1 MPGLRALEGVL
12 LMAQPLPKPPN
23 QPLLDVLAVNKMTV
37 REMDQMLRDGAAEVE
52 MLVPKLLEK
61 HTTGG
66 KVKAAQLTLVLREL
80 RVAQSALWGDLGA
93 SLRSGVGA
101 AALKAGANAE
111 GVLATTLAKHGV
123 PIPPALRAGWIE
135 QAKQGINAI
144 LSKSKNGIPL
154 SRAVYKAQALATGQV
169 DRKIK
174 LGLLLGNNAK
184 AIAKSV
190 KDLIL
195 PNVAG
200 GVSYA
205 AHRLAR
211 TEINHAYQT
220 TQANRY
226 AEEPWTKG
234 MRWNL
239 SKSHPRPDV
248 CNANAEADGHGL
260 GPGVYPV
267 GQRPESHPNCL
278 CYQTPVQ
285 VSEDEFVD
293 AFLAGDYNSHID
305 EVAYTHAPASEL
317 LCP

>member
-1 MPGLRALEGVL
+1 
-12 LMAQPLPKPPN
+12 MAQPLPKN
-23 QPLLDVLAVNKMTV
+23 QPLLDVLQVSNMTIK
-37 REMDQMLRDGAAEVE
+37 ELDAMLRDGAEE
-52 MLVPKLLEK
+52 IERLLPKLLEK
-61 HTTGG
+61 HTTGAT
-66 KVKAAQLTLVLREL
+66 VKAAQLQLVLREL
-80 RVAQSALWGDLGA
+80 RVAQSALWGDLGR

-101 AALKAGANAE
+101 AALAAGSNAE
-111 GVLATTLAKHGV
+111 GVLAQTFAKHGV
-123 PIPPALRAGWIE
+123 PVPPALRAGWIQ
-135 QAKQGINAI
+135 QAKAGIDAI
-144 LSKSKNGIPL
+144 LAKSKNGIPL

-174 LGLLLGNNAK
+174 QGLLLGNNAK
-184 AIAKSV
+184 TIAKSV

-220 TQANRY
+220 TQADRY
-226 AEEPWTKG
+226 EHEPWTKA

-239 SKSHPRPDV
+239 SKSHPKPDV
-248 CNANAEADGHGL
+248 CNVNAGAPGPE
-260 GPGVYPV
+260 GPGTYAFGHKPD
-267 GQRPESHPNCL
+267 SHPNCM

-285 VSEDEFVD
+285 VSPDDFVE
-293 AFLAGDYNSHID
+293 AFLAGEYNTYVD
-305 EVAYTHAPASEL
+305 ELVYTHAPASEL

>member
-1 MPGLRALEGVL
+1 
-12 LMAQPLPKPPN
+12 MAQPLPQN
-23 QPLLDVLAVNKMTV
+23 QPLIDVLAVSNMTIK
-37 REMDQMLRDGAAEVE
+37 EMDQMLRDGADEIE
-52 MLVPKLLEK
+52 RLLPKLIEQ

-66 KVKAAQLTLVLREL
+66 KVKAAQLALVLREL

-111 GVLATTLAKHGV
+111 GVLASVFAKNGV
-123 PIPPALRAGWIE
+123 PVPPALRAAWVA
-135 QAKQGINAI
+135 QAKQGIDAI

-174 LGLLLGNNAK
+174 QGLLLGNNAK

-190 KDLIL
+190 KGLIL

-220 TQANRY
+220 TQEARY
-226 AEEPWTKG
+226 VDEPWTKA

-239 SKSHPRPDV
+239 SKSHPKRDV
-248 CNANAEADGHGL
+248 CNVNAEAPGPQ
-260 GPGVYPV
+260 GPGTYAFGHKPD
-267 GQRPESHPNCL
+267 SHPQCM
-278 CYQTPVQ
+278 CYQTAVQ
-285 VSEDEFVD
+285 VSPDDFVD
-293 AFLAGDYNSHID
+293 AFLAGEYNSYID

>member
-1 MPGLRALEGVL
+1 
-12 LMAQPLPKPPN
+12 MAQPKLPGN
-23 QPLLDVLAVNKMTV
+23 QPLLDVLAVNNMTLK
-37 REMDQMLRDGAAEVE
+37 EMDQMLRDGAAEAE
-52 MLVPKLLEK
+52 MLIPKLLEK

-66 KVKAAQLTLVLREL
+66 KVKAAQLALVLREL

-101 AALKAGANAE
+101 AALRAGANAE
-111 GVLATTLAKHGV
+111 GVLASVFAKYGIPV
-123 PIPPALRAGWIE
+123 PAALRAGWIA
-135 QAKQGINAI
+135 QAKQGIDAI

-174 LGLLLGNNAK
+174 QGLLLGNNAK
-184 AIAKSV
+184 TIAKSV

-195 PNVAG
+195 PTTAG

-220 TQANRY
+220 TQEARY
-226 AEEPWTKG
+226 ANEPWSKG

-239 SKSHPRPDV
+239 SKSHPAPDV
-248 CNANAEADGHGL
+248 CNVNAEKDVGL
-260 GPGVYPV
+260 GPGVWKFGHKPD
-267 GQRPESHPNCL
+267 SHPNCL

-285 VSEDEFVD
+285 VSEDDFVE
-293 AFLAGDYNSHID
+293 AFLAGEYNSHID